1 MPTERMKISE
11 IALKPCPF
19 CGGKVSM
26 TYNTGESAFCIWHDG
41 AECVLEEPF
50 KIDVAC
56 AKSFAEAAKAWNRRV
71 EK

>member
-1 MPTERMKISE
+1 MPTERTKISE

-26 TYNTGESAFCIWHDG
+26 TYHSAESAFCIWHIGVSCAVREPIEIDG
-41 AECVLEEPF
+41 VF
-50 KIDVAC
+50 V
-56 AKSFAEAAKAWNRRV
+56 KSLAEAAEAWNRRV